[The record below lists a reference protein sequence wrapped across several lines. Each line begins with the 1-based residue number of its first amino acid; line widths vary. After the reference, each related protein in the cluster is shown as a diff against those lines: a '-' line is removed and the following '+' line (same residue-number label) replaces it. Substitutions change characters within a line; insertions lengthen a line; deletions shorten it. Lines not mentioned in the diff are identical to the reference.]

1 MKKANI
7 AGVLMISNNNKKR
20 VLVTGVFDILHPG
33 HIFLL
38 EKASSYGDVIVIVAA
53 DENVQRFK
61 GAAPVIPELQRLA
74 VIKSLKWVKEA
85 YVGQKGDAYLD
96 FALGLGINMII
107 IGPNQEIDEEL
118 LAEGL
123 KKRGRSDIGV
133 IRIREMFTDFPLT
146 SSSKIKQKIK
156 EEC

>member
-1 MKKANI
+1 MT
-7 AGVLMISNNNKKR
+7 SNNKRKR

-33 HIFLL
+33 HIFLI
-38 EKASSYGDVIVIVAA
+38 EKASTYGDVIVIVAA
-53 DENVQRFK
+53 DENVQKFK
-61 GAAPVIPELQRLA
+61 GAAPVIPEEQRLA

-96 FALGLGINMII
+96 FALSFGIDMII
-107 IGPNQEIDEEL
+107 IGPNQEIDEDL
-118 LAEGL
+118 LVQGL
-123 KKRGRSDIGV
+123 RKRGRGDIEV
-133 IRIREMFTDFPLT
+133 LRIREMFTEFPLT

>member
-1 MKKANI
+1 MT
-7 AGVLMISNNNKKR
+7 LNNNKKR

-53 DENVQRFK
+53 DENVQKFK
-61 GAAPVIPELQRLA
+61 GAAPVIPEEQRLA
-74 VIKSLKWVKEA
+74 VIKALKCVKEA

-96 FALGLGINMII
+96 FALSLGIDMII
-107 IGPNQEIDEEL
+107 IGPNQEIDEDL
-118 LAEGL
+118 LVEGL
-123 KKRGRSDIGV
+123 RKRGREDV
-133 IRIREMFTDFPLT
+133 EVLRIREMFTEFPLT